1 MASRQEGRTGPR
13 KDNVPD
19 IVGEVYTDA
28 NTQITNAGFDVGT
41 VTTENIDDA
50 SGSLGTGN
58 LNKVKTQTPSANYV
72 YPLKEDVDYVYHSP
86 YFPPFFPPF
95 FPPYFPPF
103 FPPFFPPY
111 FPPFFPPF
119 FPPYFPPFFPPYF
132 PPYFPPFFPPF
143 FPPYFPPFFPPYFPP
158 HFT

>member
-1 MASRQEGRTGPR
+1 MAETEGRTGPR
-13 KDNVPD
+13 KDDVPNV
-19 IVGEVYTDA
+19 VGSDKDA
-28 NTQITNAGFDVGT
+28 ADTAITNAGFDVGT
-41 VTTENIDDA
+41 ASVTDA
-50 SGSLGTGN
+50 TGSQV
-58 LNKVKTQTPSANYV
+58 LNQVVSQTPSAGTT
-72 YPLKEDVDYVYHSP
+72 YPLKEDVGYVYYS
-86 YFPPFFPPF
+86 
-95 FPPYFPPF
+95 PYFPPF

-143 FPPYFPPFFPPYFPP
+143 FPPYFPPFFPPFFPPYFPPFFPPYFPP